1 MKFAVVL
8 IILAINLKFSGASK
22 IWPKAQELR
31 KAHQDMLL
39 RSRDQMPQAAEGVDA
54 GNAIHKLL
62 WSKNPKFRDPKDPY
76 WRNDKGP
83 LPNPYWPKLG
93 CVRGCPKILS
103 PVCGS
108 NGKTYGNAC
117 SFQIAACLA
126 KKKGLLLTS
135 VVGSCNP
142 GCVRACPRI
151 SRPVCGSNG
160 KTYVNNCSFKI
171 AACFAKKKGLLLTS
185 VKGSCKEAVKREEKA
200 EAAAEE
206 EESKIG
212 RMD

>member
-1 MKFAVVL
+1 MGYLLSLARNSSVFSLSRKKNRKMKFAVVL

-39 RSRDQMPQAAEGVDA
+39 RTRDQMPQAAEGVDA
-54 GNAIHKLL
+54 GNAIHNLL
-62 WSKNPKFRDPKDPY
+62 WSKNSKFRDPDDKFRDPNDKGPLPNPY

-83 LPNPYWPKLG
+83 LPVG
-93 CVRGCPKILS
+93 CVRGCPKIIS

-108 NGKTYGNAC
+108 NGKTYGNMC
-117 SFQIAACLA
+117 SFEIAACL
-126 KKKGLLLTS
+126 
-135 VVGSCNP
+135 
-142 GCVRACPRI
+142 
-151 SRPVCGSNG
+151 
-160 KTYVNNCSFKI
+160 
-171 AACFAKKKGLLLTS
+171 AKKKGLLLTS

>member
-1 MKFAVVL
+1 
-8 IILAINLKFSGASK
+8 
-22 IWPKAQELR
+22 
-31 KAHQDMLL
+31 
-39 RSRDQMPQAAEGVDA
+39 MPAMQSTSYFGQR
-54 GNAIHKLL
+54 I
-62 WSKNPKFRDPKDPY
+62 RDPKDPY
-76 WRNDKGP
+76 WRKDKGP

-93 CVRGCPKILS
+93 CVRGCPKLLPR

-108 NGKTYGNAC
+108 NGKTYANKC
-117 SFQIAACLA
+117 SFEIAACLA

-135 VVGSCNP
+135 VQGSCK
-142 GCVRACPRI
+142 GCVRGCPKI

-160 KTYVNNCSFKI
+160 KTYVNKCSFKI

>member
-8 IILAINLKFSGASK
+8 IMLAINLKFSGASK

-54 GNAIHKLL
+54 GNALHNLL
-62 WSKNPKFRDPKDPY
+62 RSKHFNSKFAGNILWNDKGPLPNPY

-83 LPNPYWPKLG
+83 LPNPYWVSWG
-93 CVRGCPKILS
+93 CVRP
-103 PVCGS
+103 
-108 NGKTYGNAC
+108 
-117 SFQIAACLA
+117 
-126 KKKGLLLTS
+126 
-135 VVGSCNP
+135 
-142 GCVRACPRI
+142 CPRI

>member
-8 IILAINLKFSGASK
+8 IMLAINLKFSGASK

-39 RSRDQMPQAAEGVDA
+39 RTRDQMPQAAEGVDA
-54 GNAIHKLL
+54 GNAIHNLL
-62 WSKNPKFRDPKDPY
+62 WSKNSKFRDIHPY

-93 CVRGCPKILS
+93 CVRGCPK
-103 PVCGS
+103 
-108 NGKTYGNAC
+108 
-117 SFQIAACLA
+117 
-126 KKKGLLLTS
+126 LL
-135 VVGSCNP
+135 P
-142 GCVRACPRI
+142 
-151 SRPVCGSNG
+151 RPVCGSNG
-160 KTYVNNCSFKI
+160 KTYANKCSFEI
-171 AACFAKKKGLLLTS
+171 AACLAKKKGLLLTS